1 MIDVREYEQ
10 LALETGAYRDIELD
24 ILGETLEV
32 WKERPGQP
40 YTLVEIR
47 DGKQLAG
54 FCLYHK
60 AQATEYTYDIHTLA
74 VGRDY
79 RGKGVG
85 TRLVELVRDEIV
97 TREPYGII
105 RSETSKAKE
114 RAIEPGFYEANGFE
128 TIGHIPD
135 FYENENDYYIYARAA
150 TRAEAPLEGE
160 PGAES
165 AADGTGSES

>member
-10 LALETGAYRDIELD
+10 LVLETGAYRDIELD

-60 AQATEYTYDIHTLA
+60 AQATEYTYDIHTLI

-97 TREPYGII
+97 TRERYAII
-105 RSETSKAKE
+105 RSETSKTKE
-114 RAIEPGFYEANGFE
+114 KAIEPGFYEANGFE

-150 TRAEAPLEGE
+150 TRAAEAVDDAPDGD
-160 PGAES
+160 
-165 AADGTGSES
+165 AATDGTGSGS